1 MTPSYFVRGVFLLA
15 VKFKTARFDARFGPK
30 SLFDRIQFKMKDQH
44 AFTLSKHCK
53 QRIDERAVPMEVIV
67 DAKQFDARQWKL
79 VQAEVRTDKGK
90 FVNSV
95 WVRDYGGELY
105 QIVVGFTAIETI
117 IAKKQI
123 SRDPSCERGG
133 QLYDFVDSVNAKLN
147 VEDGVT
153 PPN

>member
-1 MTPSYFVRGVFLLA
+1 MA

-53 QRIDERAVPMEVIV
+53 QRIDERSVPMEVIA
-67 DAKQFDARQWKL
+67 DAKHFDASQWKL
-79 VQAEVRTDKGK
+79 VQAEVRADKGK

-95 WVRDYGGELY
+95 WVREYGGELY

-133 QLYDFVDSVNAKLN
+133 RLYDFVDSVNTKLKLRRC
-147 VEDGVT
+147 
-153 PPN
+153 

>member
-1 MTPSYFVRGVFLLA
+1 MAVRFQ
-15 VKFKTARFDARFGPK
+15 TARFDARFGPK
-30 SLFDRIQFKMKDQH
+30 SLFDRIQYKMQGQH
-44 AFTLSKHCK
+44 SFTISKHCR
-53 QRIDERAVPMEVIV
+53 QRIDERAVPMEVIA
-67 DAKQFDARQWKL
+67 DAKHFDSKEWKL

-123 SRDPSCERGG
+123 SRDPSCERSGR
-133 QLYDFVDSVNAKLN
+133 LYDFVDSVNTKLN
-147 VEDGVT
+147 AEDGVT